1 MDMSRIH
8 VVHKECG
15 GPLIEDEDIHPEHP
29 LNFLTQDEFSIT
41 CLTCLQEVTDPSE
54 LAITE
59 ILSQ

>member
-1 MDMSRIH
+1 MSRIH
-8 VVHKECG
+8 ITHKECG

-29 LNFLTQDEFSIT
+29 LDFMTKEEFSII

-54 LAITE
+54 LTASE